1 MFEAM
6 GMGSA
11 ALLFAIVGTAQPEA
25 ELIARCEVSSQA
37 SDLSGLD
44 NLVGDNIPHDRF
56 GGWGSAIA
64 WTGKGNRY
72 IVASDRGPGDG
83 ASAFR
88 CRVHLVEID
97 LPAWPAD
104 RPTAGR
110 RQRTPE
116 ASFRLVETTM
126 LTTSERQ
133 PFWGNTGNYNRAD
146 QQAGMRLD
154 PEGVRISP
162 GGTLWISDEYGP
174 WIDEF
179 SMEGRHLRRLAPPEK
194 FRIATPDGDP
204 ERELPPHNTRG
215 RQPNRGFEGLA
226 ISDDGSMLWAILQGP
241 LIQDGALDME
251 NERMGRNVRVLEFRP
266 KTGATRE
273 LVYTMNSAAAGISE
287 VLSFEDRTLL
297 VLERDGRAGDKA
309 RFRGV
314 FAADLEGATDV
325 AAIESLPSTGLPE
338 GVSPLRKRRI
348 IDFME
353 PRHALIGP
361 DMPEKIEGLC
371 FGPDLPDGRK
381 LLIVTSDNDL
391 KDGIPS
397 HVWLFAIDP
406 SVLRGR

>member
-1 MFEAM
+1 MHAVI
-6 GMGSA
+6 GIGLACSVA
-11 ALLFAIVGTAQPEA
+11 ALAALAQPGV

-37 SDLSGLD
+37 SDLSGFD
-44 NLVGDNIPHDRF
+44 NLIGDSIPHNRF

-64 WTGKGNRY
+64 WTGQGNRY

-88 CRVHLVEID
+88 CRVPIVEIE
-97 LPAWPAD
+97 LPED
-104 RPTAGR
+104 RPSTER
-110 RQRTPE
+110 RARTPE
-116 ASFRLVETTM
+116 ARFRLVETIM

-133 PFWGNTGNYNRAD
+133 PFWGNTGSYNRED
-146 QQAGMRLD
+146 QKSGRRLD
-154 PEGVRISP
+154 PEGVRRSP
-162 GGTLWISDEYGP
+162 RGTLWISEEYGP

-179 SMEGRHLRRLAPPEK
+179 SMDGVHLRRIAPPAR
-194 FRIATPDGDP
+194 FQIATPDGDP
-204 ERELPPHNTRG
+204 ARELPPHNARG

-226 ISDDGSMLWAILQGP
+226 ISEDGSRLWAILQGP
-241 LIQDGALDME
+241 LIQDGALGME
-251 NERMGRNVRVLEFRP
+251 NERIGRNVRVLEVHP
-266 KTGATRE
+266 ESGATRE
-273 LVYTMNSAAAGISE
+273 FVYTMNSAAAGISE

-297 VLERDGRAGDKA
+297 VLERDGRAGEKA

-314 FAADLEGATDV
+314 FAADFEGASDV
-325 AAIESLPSTGLPE
+325 SAIESLPSTGLPE
-338 GVSPLRKRRI
+338 DVAPLRKRRI
-348 IDFME
+348 LDFLD
-353 PRHALIGP
+353 PAHRLSGP

>member
-1 MFEAM
+1 MIHSIGIGLAVVHAAFA
-6 GMGSA
+6 A
-11 ALLFAIVGTAQPEA
+11 ALAVQPGV
-25 ELIARCEVSSQA
+25 ELIARCEVSAQA

-44 NLVGDNIPHDRF
+44 NLIGNNIPHDRF

-64 WTGKGNRY
+64 WTGQGNRY

-88 CRVHLVEID
+88 CRVHIVEID
-97 LPAWPAD
+97 LPAD
-104 RPTAGR
+104 RPTTDR
-110 RQRTPE
+110 RPRTPE
-116 ASFRLVETTM
+116 AAFRLVETIM
-126 LTTSERQ
+126 LTTSDGR
-133 PFWGNTGNYNRAD
+133 PFWGNTGNYNRND
-146 QQAGMRLD
+146 QKSGLRLD
-154 PEGVRISP
+154 PEGVGTSP
-162 GGTLWISDEYGP
+162 SGTLWLSEEYGP

-179 SMEGRHLRRLAPPEK
+179 DMSGRHLRRIAPPEK

-204 ERELPPHNTRG
+204 EREMPPYNTRG

-226 ISDDGSMLWAILQGP
+226 ISDDGAVLWAILQGP
-241 LIQDGALDME
+241 LIQDGAFDE
-251 NERMGRNVRVLEFRP
+251 ERERVGRNVRVLEVRP
-266 KTGATRE
+266 ETGAMRE
-273 LVYTMNSAAAGISE
+273 FVYTMNSAAAGISE

-297 VLERDGRAGDKA
+297 VLERDGRAGEKA

-314 FAADLEGATDV
+314 FAADFEGATDV
-325 AAIESLPSTGLPE
+325 SAIDSLPSVGLSE

-348 IDFME
+348 IDFMD
-353 PRHALIGP
+353 PRHGLIGP
-361 DMPEKIEGLC
+361 EMPEKIEGLC

-406 SVLRGR
+406 AVLRGR

>member
-1 MFEAM
+1 MIHSIGIGLAVAC
-6 GMGSA
+6 A
-11 ALLFAIVGTAQPEA
+11 AFAASPSAQPGVEV
-25 ELIARCEVSSQA
+25 IARCTVSAQA
-37 SDLSGLD
+37 SDLSGLV
-44 NLVGDNIPHDRF
+44 NLIGNNIPHDRF

-88 CRVHLVEID
+88 CRVHIVEID
-97 LPAWPAD
+97 LPAD
-104 RPTAGR
+104 RPTTDR
-110 RQRTPE
+110 RPRTPE
-116 ASFRLVETTM
+116 AQFHLIETIM
-126 LTTSERQ
+126 LTTADGR
-133 PFWGNTGNYNRAD
+133 PFWGNTGNYNRID
-146 QQAGMRLD
+146 QKSGLRLD
-154 PEGVRISP
+154 PEGVRTSP
-162 GGTLWISDEYGP
+162 TGTLWLSEEYGP

-179 SMEGRHLRRLAPPEK
+179 SMQGQHLRRIAPPEK

-204 ERELPPHNTRG
+204 EREMPPFNTRG

-226 ISDDGSMLWAILQGP
+226 ISDDGSTLWAILQGP
-241 LIQDGALDME
+241 LIQDGAFDE
-251 NERMGRNVRVLEFRP
+251 ERERIGRNVRVLEVRP
-266 KTGATRE
+266 ESGTMRE
-273 LVYTMNSAAAGISE
+273 FVYTLNSAAAGISE

-297 VLERDGRAGDKA
+297 VLERDGRVGEKA

-314 FAADLEGATDV
+314 FAADTEGATDV
-325 AAIESLPSTGLPE
+325 SAIESLPSTGLPE

-348 IDFME
+348 IDFMD
-353 PRHALIGP
+353 PRHGLIGP

-406 SVLRGR
+406 AFLRGR